1 MKYIPLKHKTFNL
14 LGKSQIEI
22 DAEDD
27 SIILIPEEG
36 SKIYLH
42 WKTDTGKLATT
53 YTMIFPTKVEGKLT
67 MINALDK
74 PTSVKTIW

>member
-14 LGKSQIEI
+14 PGKSQIEI
-22 DAEDD
+22 DAGDD

-42 WKTDTGKLATT
+42 WKTDTDKLVAT
-53 YTMIFPTKVEGKLT
+53 YTMTFPTKVEGKVT